1 MNKNLQTEEHLN
13 SLWKEYHSFETAE
26 VKQQLMNQY
35 LWLIKYVI
43 NSMSLSSNSILV
55 ERDFLH
61 YGILALDDCIKRYQP
76 ELGTKFETFAVPR
89 IKGTIL
95 DELRKLDK
103 LSRGVRK
110 KAQDFLYTQDAL
122 RSIQQREVTLDEV
135 RIKLGVS
142 KEEFQSY
149 LSAAASAVETMS
161 LDDSLLV
168 HRMNEDDEGYDVLG
182 QIPDTSQNDIVD
194 TIIDS
199 ERKAYLV
206 DYIKGLPEK
215 KRIIVSLYY
224 YEEITFKEIG
234 QVLNITES
242 RVCQIHTQIIKEL
255 RSSFQKRER

>member
-1 MNKNLQTEEHLN
+1 MTKNTQSEELLN
-13 SLWKEYHSFETAE
+13 SLWKEYHSFESIE

-35 LWLIKYVI
+35 IWLIKYVI

-76 ELGTKFETFAVPR
+76 EMGTKFETFAVPR

-122 RSIQQREVTLDEV
+122 RSIQQREVSLDEV
-135 RIKLGVS
+135 RIKLGVT

-161 LDDSLLV
+161 LDDNISFQ
-168 HRMNEDDEGYDVLG
+168 RNNEDEETYDVLG
-182 QIPDTSQNDIVD
+182 QIPDPTENTIID

-199 ERKAYLV
+199 ERKAFLI
-206 DYIKGLPEK
+206 DYIKALPEK

-242 RVCQIHTQIIKEL
+242 RVCQIHSQVLKDL
-255 RSSFQKRER
+255 RTTFQQREQ